1 MLMIIRC
8 SCTTRNEKNNNG
20 EFVEKHHLLNIYT
33 DNEYQHGN
41 KITLY
46 KQGNLLL
53 NHRVTPTWLDVI
65 IFSNVHLCIRSDQ
78 ASNCLNTCQSKAPDV
93 VNFSHN
99 KNCTLYLL

>member
-1 MLMIIRC
+1 MIIRC
-8 SCTTRNEKNNNG
+8 SCTARNEKNNNG

-53 NHRVTPTWLDVI
+53 NHRVTRKPT
-65 IFSNVHLCIRSDQ
+65 
-78 ASNCLNTCQSKAPDV
+78 
-93 VNFSHN
+93 
-99 KNCTLYLL
+99 TLQLGLT